1 MSTATTAQDLLSD
14 APLGEVTRQGDALQL
29 VFQRHYR
36 QPVEKVWA
44 AITNP
49 ERLADWFAT
58 AEVDLRIGGIIRLGW
73 QGQHRADVVITECD
87 PPKTLAWRWRIG
99 ERDTLVRFDLTPEA
113 GGCALTLTHSGL
125 SLDGAR
131 DGGVRAG
138 WHAHLEALP
147 DAMEGRA
154 TPWETKVAR
163 EQALAARY
171 PKLPA

>member
-1 MSTATTAQDLLSD
+1 MNTAATQTLLSD

-29 VFQRHYR
+29 VFQRRYR
-36 QPVEKVWA
+36 QSAEKVWA
-44 AITNP
+44 ALTDP

-58 AEVDLRIGGIIRLGW
+58 AEVDLRVGGIIRLGW
-73 QGQHRADVVITECD
+73 EGQHRADVVITECD

-99 ERDTLVRFDLTPEA
+99 ERNTLVRFDLTPQA